1 MHRNQG
7 ACENVDSTVFYTSN
21 QLSDVANT
29 VGEEEQRF
37 STVAVSTN
45 VTNSLTEYKL
55 NPSHK

>member
-29 VGEEEQRF
+29 VGEEE
-37 STVAVSTN
+37 
-45 VTNSLTEYKL
+45 
-55 NPSHK
+55 